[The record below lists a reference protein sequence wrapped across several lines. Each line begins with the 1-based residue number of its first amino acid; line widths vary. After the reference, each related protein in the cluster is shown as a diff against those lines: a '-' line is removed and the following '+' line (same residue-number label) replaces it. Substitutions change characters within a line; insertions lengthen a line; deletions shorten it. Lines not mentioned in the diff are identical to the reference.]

1 MTILDRYII
10 KKILSTFFYVV
21 LILVAIITVIDLT
34 EKIDKFSVNNL
45 STAQVLGYYG
55 DFVPWIAGLIS
66 PITVFISIVYVTS
79 RMAAHTE
86 IIAILSSGVSFK
98 RLLVP
103 YFLAALVIA
112 SLSFYLTGWV
122 IPKSNQERLVF
133 EMQYFK
139 KNSLSSRHN
148 VHMQIEPNIYLFI
161 QNYNNQSN
169 VGYQFSLERFDNNR
183 LTEKLTAD
191 NIQWDSVKQTWT
203 IEILEKKTC
212 G

>member
-34 EKIDKFSVNNL
+34 EKIDKFSANNL
-45 STAQVLGYYG
+45 STAQILGYYA
-55 DFVPWIAGLIS
+55 DFIPWIAGLIS

-103 YFLAALVIA
+103 YFLAAFVIA
-112 SLSFYLTGWV
+112 ALSFYLNGWV
-122 IPKSNQERLVF
+122 IPKSNQERLGF
-133 EMQYFK
+133 
-139 KNSLSSRHN
+139 
-148 VHMQIEPNIYLFI
+148 
-161 QNYNNQSN
+161 
-169 VGYQFSLERFDNNR
+169 
-183 LTEKLTAD
+183 
-191 NIQWDSVKQTWT
+191 
-203 IEILEKKTC
+203 
-212 G
+212 